1 MKTFLALLALV
12 FTLPVFASDPHAG
25 MNLTNKGAPGAQL
38 TETGKVINVLRV
50 PQYVYLE
57 VMHDNK
63 PLWLAATT
71 VPVKKGDVVRFDSGM
86 IMHDFYSNSLKRSF
100 PRIAFVN
107 RLEVGNAKK

>member
-1 MKTFLALLALV
+1 MKSLLALIALV
-12 FTLPVFASDPHAG
+12 FTLPAFAADPHAG
-25 MNLTNKGAPGAQL
+25 MNVANKGVPEVKL
-38 TETGKVINVLRV
+38 TEKATVINVLRV

-63 PLWLAATT
+63 PLWLAAST
-71 VPVKKGDVVRFDSGM
+71 VPVKKGDVVRFDNGM

-107 RLEVGNAKK
+107 RVVVDKAKK